1 MGLMEDE
8 MFADSLLESS
18 PHPGHGSAWSK
29 LASTLLQSAALAVAL
44 AIPLFHIERM
54 QILAPPPSI
63 RMTSIQQPPTI
74 QQQSPASNRVVPA
87 MSYEVVQPSSIPS
100 HIARVDDR
108 ASEAAGAPNV
118 GPLCASNC
126 GAGVPIT
133 NIISSGVPIMGP
145 PPPHVPSRPTRV
157 SEMQLGELVRKVLP
171 EYPIVA
177 KQLRIQGSVLLLA
190 TIGRDGRV
198 EHVEAVKGPPL
209 LVQPAMRAVE
219 QWKYRPYLLNH
230 EAVEV
235 QTQIT
240 VNFVLNRE

>member
-1 MGLMEDE
+1 

-18 PHPGHGSAWSK
+18 PHAGHGSAWSK

-54 QILAPPPSI
+54 QTLPPPPSI

-74 QQQSPASNRVVPA
+74 QAQSPASNRMAPT

-100 HIARVDDR
+100 HIARVDER
-108 ASEAAGAPNV
+108 PSAAGAPNV
-118 GPLCASNC
+118 GPLCGSNC
-126 GAGVPIT
+126 GAGVAIT
-133 NIISSGVPIMGP
+133 NIVSSGAPIMGP
-145 PPPHVPSRPTRV
+145 PLPHVPSRPTRV

>member
-1 MGLMEDE
+1 

-18 PHPGHGSAWSK
+18 PQPGHGSAWSK
-29 LASTLLQSAALAVAL
+29 LASTLLQSAALAIAL
-44 AIPLFHIERM
+44 AIPLFQMERI
-54 QILAPPPSI
+54 QVLPPPPSI
-63 RMTSIQQPPTI
+63 RMTSLQQPPMT
-74 QQQSPASNRVVPA
+74 QPQTPASSRVAPAA

-100 HIARVDDR
+100 HIARIDDR
-108 ASEAAGAPNV
+108 RADTAGVPNV
-118 GPLCASNC
+118 GPLCTSNC
-126 GAGVPIT
+126 GAEMPIT
-133 NIISSGVPIMGP
+133 NIISAGQPIIGP
-145 PPPHVPSRPTRV
+145 PPPHVPSRPVRV
-157 SEMQLGELVRKVLP
+157 SEMQLGELVQKVLP
-171 EYPIVA
+171 EYPIIA
-177 KQLRIQGSVLLLA
+177 KELRIQGSVLLLA
-190 TIGRDGRV
+190 TVGRDGRV

>member
-1 MGLMEDE
+1 

-18 PHPGHGSAWSK
+18 PYPGHRSAWSK
-29 LASTLLQSAALAVAL
+29 LVSTLVQTAALTVAL
-44 AIPLFHIERM
+44 AIPLFHIERI
-54 QILAPPPSI
+54 QIVPPAPSI
-63 RMTSIQQPPTI
+63 RMTSVQQPLTTQP
-74 QQQSPASNRVVPA
+74 QFPASDRVAPT

-100 HIARVDDR
+100 HIARVNDWT
-108 ASEAAGAPNV
+108 SEAGGIPNV
-118 GPLCASNC
+118 GPLCTANC
-126 GAGVPIT
+126 GAAMPIT
-133 NIISSGVPIMGP
+133 NIISAGQPIIGP
-145 PPPHVPSRPTRV
+145 PPRRVPSPPVRV
-157 SEMQLGELVRKVLP
+157 SEMQLGEVVRKVLP

-177 KQLRIQGSVLLLA
+177 KQLRIQGAVLLLA

-219 QWKYRPYLLNH
+219 QWKYRPYVLNR

>member
-1 MGLMEDE
+1 MEDE
-8 MFADSLLESS
+8 MFADNLLESS
-18 PHPGHGSAWSK
+18 PQLGHHSAWSK
-29 LASTLLQSAALAVAL
+29 LVSTLVQTAALAVAI
-44 AIPLFHIERM
+44 AIPLFHIERI
-54 QILAPPPSI
+54 QILSAPPSI
-63 RMTSIQQPPTI
+63 RMTSVQQPPTT
-74 QQQSPASNRVVPA
+74 QPQSRASDRVAPT

-108 ASEAAGAPNV
+108 TSETGGIPDV
-118 GPLCASNC
+118 GPLCTSNC
-126 GAGVPIT
+126 GAAMPIT
-133 NIISSGVPIMGP
+133 NIISAGQPIIGP
-145 PPPHVPSRPTRV
+145 PPAHVTSRPVRV
-157 SEMQLGELVRKVLP
+157 SEMQLGELVRKILP
-171 EYPIVA
+171 EYPFIA

-219 QWKYRPYLLNH
+219 QWEYRPYLLNH

-240 VNFVLNRE
+240 VNFLLNRE

>member
-1 MGLMEDE
+1 MRKGRN
-8 MFADSLLESS
+8 
-18 PHPGHGSAWSK
+18 GSAWSK
-29 LASTLLQSAALAVAL
+29 FASTLLQCVALALAL

-54 QILAPPPSI
+54 QILPPPPSI
-63 RMTSIQQPPTI
+63 RMTSLQQPPAT
-74 QQQSPASNRVVPA
+74 QPQTPASSRVAPA

-100 HIARVDDR
+100 HVARIDDR
-108 ASEAAGAPNV
+108 TADTGGVPNV
-118 GPLCASNC
+118 GPLCVSNC
-126 GAGVPIT
+126 GGGVPIT
-133 NIISSGVPIMGP
+133 NIISAGRPIIGP
-145 PPPHVPSRPTRV
+145 PPRHVPSPPVRV
-157 SEMQLGELVRKVLP
+157 SEMQLGELVRRVLP
-171 EYPIVA
+171 EYPIIA

-190 TIGRDGRV
+190 TVGRDGRV

>member
-1 MGLMEDE
+1 MEDE

-44 AIPLFHIERM
+44 AIPLFHLERM
-54 QILAPPPSI
+54 QILPPPPSI
-63 RMTSIQQPPTI
+63 RMTSLQEPRATRPQT
-74 QQQSPASNRVVPA
+74 PASSRVAPA
-87 MSYEVVQPSSIPS
+87 MSYEVLQPSSIPS
-100 HIARVDDR
+100 HIARIVDRTADT
-108 ASEAAGAPNV
+108 GGVPNV
-118 GPLCASNC
+118 GPLCTWNC
-126 GAGVPIT
+126 SAEMPIT
-133 NIISSGVPIMGP
+133 NIISAGQPIIGA
-145 PPPHVPSRPTRV
+145 PPPHVPSPPVRV
-157 SEMQLGELVRKVLP
+157 SVMQLGELVQKVLP
-171 EYPIVA
+171 EYPIIA
-177 KQLRIQGSVLLLA
+177 KQLQIQGSLLLLA
-190 TIGRDGRV
+190 TVGRDGRV

-219 QWKYRPYLLNH
+219 QWKYRPYLLNR